1 MYVKTAAGEFQ
12 CSDMHICRWT
22 GDRTLRAVRLTPRTL
37 PHKRGDAG
45 LDFTGAEKNVGDGE
59 HQKRPSSSAL
69 IPEEVVPAN
78 AIRINTDAEH
88 KDRP

>member
-1 MYVKTAAGEFQ
+1 MNVKTAAGEFP
-12 CSDMHICRWT
+12 CSDMHIYRWI
-22 GDRTLRAVRLTPRTL
+22 GDLTLRAVRLTPRTL

-45 LDFTGAEKNVGDGE
+45 SDFTGAEKNVGDGE
-59 HQKRPSSSAL
+59 HQKRPSRSAL

>member
-1 MYVKTAAGEFQ
+1 MNVKTAAGEFP
-12 CSDMHICRWT
+12 CSDMHIYRLN
-22 GDRTLRAVRLTPRTL
+22 GDLTLRAVRLTPRTL

-45 LDFTGAEKNVGDGE
+45 SDFTGAEKNVGDGE
-59 HQKRPSSSAL
+59 HQKRPSRSAL